1 MAAKGTT
8 GAPTTVSEGLNTV
21 AQALVQCMSAPDAGA
36 HMQQLD
42 QMLKMTIG
50 LIQTKGQQGGGQPGG
65 PGAPGAG
72 GPPPGAGGPPP
83 GAMAPGGPG
92 GSAPAGL
99 AGIMGGGGGPAGPGG
114 PGRMSPSGASAD
126 DIRRLIASSA
136 SSGGGTTT

>member
-1 MAAKGTT
+1 MAPKGTT

-36 HMQQLD
+36 HMPQLD

-50 LIQTKGQQGGGQPGG
+50 LIQSKGQQAGGPPAGG
-65 PGAPGAG
+65 PGGPGAG
-72 GPPPGAGGPPP
+72 GPPPGAGGPMGMP
-83 GAMAPGGPG
+83 GAGPGGPG
-92 GSAPAGL
+92 GL

-114 PGRMSPSGASAD
+114 PGKMSPSGASAD

-136 SSGGGTTT
+136 SASGGTTT